1 MPALLYKI
9 LNFNETH
16 INNEKCHLNV
26 MAFLFSITV
35 SLNYNNMGPKIVT
48 EQIETMKKRI
58 TDERIKYEK
67 AFKEDRPFAETKSIL
82 GTLKAFEEELR
93 LLLKELNEKEK
104 I

>member
-1 MPALLYKI
+1 
-9 LNFNETH
+9 
-16 INNEKCHLNV
+16 

-93 LLLKELNEKEK
+93 LLLKELNKKEK